1 MATPARPV
9 EDVEDQNESD
19 EDEDEYEEAHD
30 GLSAFA
36 HISLRW
42 GRGLIVGIRLF
53 DDRESKYSPKGL
65 YSLLVV
71 CQVRSLYIVNVEN
84 KNLLHQTLHGVILKK
99 GVTNGLI

>member
-42 GRGLIVGIRLF
+42 GRGLIVGI
-53 DDRESKYSPKGL
+53 
-65 YSLLVV
+65 LL
-71 CQVRSLYIVNVEN
+71 
-84 KNLLHQTLHGVILKK
+84 
-99 GVTNGLI
+99 